1 MIEPLGLGLLSTVWG
16 TFSGGWVGSS
26 WGRELV
32 EPGGALCA
40 GFLSVALLALELI
53 LPFA

>member
-1 MIEPLGLGLLSTVWG
+1 MIEPLGLGLLS
-16 TFSGGWVGSS
+16 
-26 WGRELV
+26 LV
-32 EPGGALCA
+32 EGGSAPPGVALCA